1 MIECTLSQAVRT
13 NLPMLDSWLKSAWIE
28 TAPAQLTAA
37 TVKVMM
43 AQEIAS
49 ASHRDILIDLRPAGT
64 GDAPQLVRAANG
76 LPARIAF
83 GFDDMPLGL
92 ALIAELLRA
101 GRGPAVGEPGMAK
114 LMGYAARIARSE
126 AAVLIQGE
134 TGTGKEGM
142 ARLVHDQSPRAKNP
156 FIAVN
161 CAALPETMVEAILFG
176 HKKGA
181 FTGASTDG
189 EGLFRA
195 ADGGTL
201 FLDEITELPLALQ
214 AKLLRALQEGEVLP
228 VGETRAVKV
237 DVRIVTAANRDA
249 ADLVAAG
256 EFREDLYW
264 RLNVMPIALPRL
276 ADRRQDVRAIAAAM
290 LIRMQNDSDDFAWV
304 SADALET
311 LQAHSW
317 PGNARE
323 LGNVLQRALVLRDGA
338 MIEAEDLGLAPARLF
353 AAPSPAAGAADTAAA
368 VPVAPASGA
377 ARSAAVSAGFV
388 PGFMPRADP
397 VPATGSARLMH
408 GRDLHSLSR
417 AVEHDAIQQALDEN
431 GGNRRETARMLG
443 ISERTLRYRLANM
456 RELAAAA

>member
-1 MIECTLSQAVRT
+1 MIECTISEAVRE
-13 NLPMLDSWLKSAWIE
+13 NLPMLESWLASAWIKPVV
-28 TAPAQLTAA
+28 AGAA
-37 TVKVMM
+37 TVQTAKVLM
-43 AQEIAS
+43 AAEIAS
-49 ASHRDILIDLRPAGT
+49 ASHRDILIDFRDG
-64 GDAPQLVRAANG
+64 APSLVRAANG

-83 GFDDMPLGL
+83 GFDDMALGL
-92 ALIAELLRA
+92 ALVAELLRA
-101 GRGPAVGEPGMAK
+101 GRGPAVGEPAMAK

-142 ARLVHDQSPRAKNP
+142 ARLVHDESPRAKGP

-181 FTGASTDG
+181 FTGASADG

-237 DVRIVTAANRDA
+237 NVRIVTAANRDA
-249 ADLVAAG
+249 AALVAAG

-290 LIRMQNDSDDFAWV
+290 LLRMQNDASDFAWL
-304 SADALET
+304 SAEALET

-323 LGNVLQRALVLRDGA
+323 LGNVLQRALVLREGDA
-338 MIEAEDLGLAPARLF
+338 IEAEDLGLAPVRAF
-353 AAPSPAAGAADTAAA
+353 AAA
-368 VPVAPASGA
+368 PVQPMAAPAPAIST
-377 ARSAAVSAGFV
+377 
-388 PGFMPRADP
+388 PRADP
-397 VPATGSARLMH
+397 VPAAGSVRLMR
-408 GRDLHSLSR
+408 GSDLHSLSR
-417 AVEHDAIQQALDEN
+417 AVEHDAIQRALDEN
-431 GGNRRETARMLG
+431 GGNRRETAKMLG

>member
-1 MIECTLSQAVRT
+1 MIECTISEAVRE
-13 NLPMLDSWLKSAWIE
+13 NLPMLESWLASAWIKPV
-28 TAPAQLTAA
+28 AAGAA
-37 TVKVMM
+37 TVQTAKVLM
-43 AQEIAS
+43 AAEIAS
-49 ASHRDILIDLRPAGT
+49 ASHRDILIDFRDG
-64 GDAPQLVRAANG
+64 APSLVRAANG

-83 GFDDMPLGL
+83 GFDDMALGL
-92 ALIAELLRA
+92 ALVAELLRA
-101 GRGPAVGEPGMAK
+101 GRGPAVGEPAMAK

-142 ARLVHDQSPRAKNP
+142 ARLVHDESPRAKGP

-181 FTGASTDG
+181 FTGASADG

-237 DVRIVTAANRDA
+237 DVRIVTAANLEA
-249 ADLVAAG
+249 AELVAAG

-290 LIRMQNDSDDFAWV
+290 LLRMQNAGDDFAWL
-304 SADALET
+304 SAEALET

-323 LGNVLQRALVLRDGA
+323 LGNVLQRALVLREGDC
-338 MIEAEDLGLAPARLF
+338 IEAEDLGLAPARLF
-353 AAPSPAAGAADTAAA
+353 TPAAQPAAAPTLAFTA
-368 VPVAPASGA
+368 
-377 ARSAAVSAGFV
+377 
-388 PGFMPRADP
+388 PRADP
-397 VPATGSARLMH
+397 VPATGSARMMR
-408 GRDLHSLSR
+408 GSDLHSLSR
-417 AVEHDAIQQALDEN
+417 AVEHDAIQRALDEN